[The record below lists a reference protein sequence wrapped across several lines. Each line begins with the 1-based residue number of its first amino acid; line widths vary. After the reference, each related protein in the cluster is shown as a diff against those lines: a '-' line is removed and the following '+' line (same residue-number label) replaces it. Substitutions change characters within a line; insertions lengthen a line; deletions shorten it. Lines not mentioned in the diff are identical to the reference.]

1 MGLEYILPYKARK
14 QCENVEDVSVNRF
27 DFRPLIY
34 KYMILP
40 MSEAISVTVAHIATL
55 GRYVMNPA
63 PLRANCGRP
72 TRPEPD
78 DLTLVH

>member
-1 MGLEYILPYKARK
+1 MNAIESVHGSHETACSSVGLEYILPYKARK

-40 MSEAISVTVAHIATL
+40 MSEAISVTVAILLHLA
-55 GRYVMNPA
+55 VMS
-63 PLRANCGRP
+63 
-72 TRPEPD
+72 
-78 DLTLVH
+78 